1 MFRQEDQL
9 EIQTLTLKL
18 SKEKELSTLDN
29 DTSFKYK
36 ITCNNAK
43 YEKSYH
49 ETLLISTGSGSRLTY
64 KRDGRMS
71 EREILSS
78 IKYVHTNEI
87 NENMNIV

>member
-1 MFRQEDQL
+1 M
-9 EIQTLTLKL
+9 KL
-18 SKEKELSTLDN
+18 RRAINALSTLDN

-49 ETLLISTGSGSRLTY
+49 ETLLISTGSDSRLTY